1 MTGPAHL
8 LSMPLLIGLALAAL
22 ALAIRAVTRNRII
35 HRRLRFTL
43 MTLVALLIL
52 HIASLTVQALGSSPQ
67 EPKVE
72 ELLVALAVVTLLV
85 ALLFNPWFQDRVPDR
100 SPAIV
105 QDTLVVVAIAGVAV
119 FLLKDTTF
127 LTASAIAA
135 AAIGFALQDTL
146 GNAFSGLAIQIEKPF
161 RVGHWISVGHQEG
174 VVAEVTWRA
183 TKLRTKAGNFV
194 VVPNNV
200 VAKEVINNY
209 SEPAALTRLTVDV
222 GAEYGAAP
230 NDVGA
235 ALLAAIGQSS
245 RVLASP
251 APDVLLVEFASS
263 AIVYRARFWIADFAH
278 DEEAKDQVRRAIY
291 YEFRRRRIEIPWPI
305 SVEYRRHEVP
315 ADSPERR
322 EAFART
328 IAGVPVLSG
337 LAPEAHRALAS
348 AAAERLFGDRE
359 VIVRQ
364 GDPGGSMFLIQRGQV
379 AITIGPGARE
389 VAVTQAGGYFGE
401 MSLLTGEPRSAT
413 VTARGD
419 CTVLEI
425 NADDFRAYVRSHPEA
440 VDQLVEA
447 AAARRREIDET
458 LAASGAVPAT
468 EATSLGRRIRR
479 FFGLST
485 D

>member
-1 MTGPAHL
+1 MTGSAHL
-8 LSMPLLIGLALAAL
+8 LTIPVLVGLALAAVVL
-22 ALAIRAVTRNRII
+22 VIRAVTRNRII

-43 MTLVALLIL
+43 MTLVGLLVL
-52 HIASLTVQALGSSPQ
+52 HVASLLLQTLGASPQ
-67 EPKVE
+67 EPRIE
-72 ELLVALAVVTLLV
+72 QLLVALAVISLLV

-105 QDTLVVVAIAGVAV
+105 QDALVVVGIASVAV

-161 RVGHWISVGHQEG
+161 RVGHWISVGNHEG
-174 VVAEVTWRA
+174 TVTEVTWRA

-209 SEPAALTRLTVDV
+209 SEPAAVTRVTIDV

-230 NDVGA
+230 NDVRA
-235 ALLAAIGQSS
+235 AVLAAMAQVP
-245 RVLASP
+245 RVLTSP
-251 APDVLLVEFASS
+251 TPDVLLVEFAAS

-278 DEEAKDQVRRAIY
+278 DEEAKDQVRRAVY

-305 SVEYRRHEVP
+305 SVEYRRNEPP

-328 IAGVPVLSG
+328 IAGVPVLSS
-337 LAPEAHRALAS
+337 LAPEAHRALA
-348 AAAERLFGDRE
+348 AAASEHLFGDRE

-364 GDPGGSMFLIQRGQV
+364 GDPGRSMFLIRRGRV
-379 AITIGPGARE
+379 AITIGPEARE
-389 VAVTQAGGYFGE
+389 VAVTEAGGYFGE

-425 NADDFRAYVRSHPEA
+425 NADDFRAYVRSHPEV

-458 LAASGAVPAT
+458 LAASGTAPAA
-468 EATSLGRRIRR
+468 EATSLGQRIRR
-479 FFGLST
+479 FFGLA